1 MLPAALALAT
11 LFAATLPV
19 VPGAY
24 ADQSGRTLYAALDI
38 EADETQVNW
47 LDPQRQTA
55 GVTATIPAG
64 WRLTQRVFEQRT
76 IVRAPQGPLGV
87 SFYYLDDR
95 KRATVILI
103 HGNDAQ
109 TREMGFLVPLYV
121 LNGVNVVTY
130 DQRGTGESTGS
141 WRDNGP
147 VQRAADVGAIYDAIA
162 SDPRVDSKRIG
173 LWAFSNG
180 GWTAPIV
187 ATQRPIAFMLLIG
200 APSSSLQ
207 ANIEYE
213 VAQRVQRAGYD
224 DAQIAQAVKTISAML
239 AALDGSG
246 SWETAKALYD
256 AAAGQKW
263 RRALALPPNMTLP
276 PPPAM
281 LEALRRSAV
290 YDPQPILVQVTVPT
304 LALYGSL
311 DRAVDVAHDA
321 PRLEADFKQAGMKDL
336 TVKVYPGA
344 GHSLFLS
351 PTGYRDETK
360 PVWQLVPDYSIV
372 TIDWLR
378 DRGFLEPALF
388 TAILRT
394 PFLRYAPRPQSL
406 CRTACR
412 LR

>member
-1 MLPAALALAT
+1 MIVPAAFALAT
-11 LFAATLPV
+11 IATTVRPALPI
-19 VPGAY
+19 VPGSY
-24 ADQSGRTLYAALDI
+24 VDKSGRMLYAALDI
-38 EADETQVNW
+38 DSDGPQVNW

-55 GVTATIPAG
+55 GVMPTIPAG
-64 WRLTQRVFEQRT
+64 WQLTQRISERRT
-76 IVRAPQGPLGV
+76 TVQAPQGPLGV
-87 SFYYLDDR
+87 SLYHIDDS

-109 TREMGFLVPLYV
+109 TREMGFLAPLYV

-130 DQRGTGESTGS
+130 DQRGTGQSAGS

-147 VQRAADVGAIYDAIA
+147 AQRAADVEAIYDAIA
-162 SDPRVDSKRIG
+162 SDPQVDPKRIG

-200 APSSSLQ
+200 APASTLQ

-213 VAQRVQRAGYD
+213 VAQRVRRAGYG
-224 DAQIAQAVKTISAML
+224 DAQIAQAVKMAAAML
-239 AALDGSG
+239 AALDETG

-256 AAAGQKW
+256 ASAGQKW
-263 RRALALPPNMTLP
+263 LPALGLRPNMTLP
-276 PPPAM
+276 PPAPV
-281 LEALRRSAV
+281 LENMRRADV
-290 YDPQPILVQVTVPT
+290 FDPQPFLVHVTVPT
-304 LALYGSL
+304 LALYGAL

-321 PRLEADFKQAGMKDL
+321 PQLEADFNRAGMKDL

-351 PTGYRDETK
+351 PTGYRDDTK
-360 PVWQLVPDYSIV
+360 PSWQLVPDYSTV

-378 DRGFLEPALF
+378 VRGFLKPA
-388 TAILRT
+388 T
-394 PFLRYAPRPQSL
+394 
-406 CRTACR
+406 
-412 LR
+412 